1 MHLAHGTGP
10 WERARLRGEFR
21 EAPGLMDMGLD
32 HSPFGKPILAQL
44 QQFALALT
52 PMPLKVNVRSPRPG
66 QSYQSW
72 LLRLI

>member
-32 HSPFGKPILAQL
+32 HSPFGKPILTQL

-52 PMPLKVNVRSPRPG
+52 PMPLKVNVQCPRPG
-66 QSYQSW
+66 KSYQSW